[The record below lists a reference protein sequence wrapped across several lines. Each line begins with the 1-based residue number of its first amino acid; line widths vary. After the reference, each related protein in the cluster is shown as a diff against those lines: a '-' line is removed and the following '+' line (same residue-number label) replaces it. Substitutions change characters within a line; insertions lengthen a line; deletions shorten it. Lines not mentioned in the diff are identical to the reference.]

1 MLRLT
6 AGLMAILTS
15 TAAYGQ
21 SQSVLSPGRPASVKQ
36 AGIVSVA
43 TENTILITGSALI
56 IGGMALYLAGH
67 GTSTTPAT
75 AAATSP

>member
-6 AGLMAILTS
+6 AGLMAILT

-21 SQSVLSPGRPASVKQ
+21 TQSALSPGRPADVRQ

-43 TENTILITGSALI
+43 TENTIIITGSVLILIGGLI
-56 IGGMALYLAGH
+56 IAEKH
-67 GTSTTPAT
+67 TT
-75 AAATSP
+75 AAPAATTTSP